1 MTPEKRREY
10 FSLPNLLSYL
20 RLLLL
25 PFFAVLYWNEMDV
38 WAAAVIL
45 LSAATDVADGI
56 IARKFNLMTEWGK
69 ILDPLADKLTQA
81 VVSACLLIRYPIM
94 LVLFLIILVKESF
107 QGIGGLLLYRKVK
120 SMRSSEWFGKLST
133 AFFYAVIAYL
143 IIFAPEPSFWL
154 TTLPILASSALMLLA
169 LVLYA
174 HRFIQ
179 IVVALKEAPR
189 TEQSAV
195 AE

>member
-1 MTPEKRREY
+1 MSPEKRREY

-20 RLLLL
+20 RLILL
-25 PFFAVLYWNEMDV
+25 PFFAVLYCNEMDV
-38 WAAAVIL
+38 WAAVVIL

-69 ILDPLADKLTQA
+69 FLDPLADKLTQA
-81 VVSACLLIRYPIM
+81 VVSACLLLRYPVM
-94 LVLFLIILVKESF
+94 LVLFLIIMVKESF

-133 AFFYAVIAYL
+133 AFFYAVMAYL
-143 IIFAPEPSFWL
+143 IIFSPEQSFWFS
-154 TTLPILASSALMLLA
+154 TLPILASSGLMLFA

-174 HRFIQ
+174 RRFIQ
-179 IVVALKEAPR
+179 VVASLKRPLAEDP
-189 TEQSAV
+189 V
-195 AE
+195 AAE